1 MHIESE
7 LSFDVIVVGGG
18 IAGCCAAIEAVRA
31 GASVCLASAAG
42 AFSGSSFYP
51 GTWGL
56 GLIGPR
62 DAADIDDMV
71 ETILHVGRGVPDAAL
86 VESFVRGIPEAIA
99 ALEAMGVSLKRPAN
113 PDEPQYIPCFD
124 RSLRMWRGLERDS
137 MKRGF
142 EQALCEGGVVRFDGC
157 ELLDIAMDDGR
168 VRGAL
173 FFDHSAK
180 RFRAV
185 SCGAIVLAGGGVAG
199 LYKRSLSASGNSATV
214 QALAARCGARLVNLE
229 FMQIMPGLVSP
240 RRNIV
245 FNEKAFR
252 FARAWDALGE
262 PIARDVL
269 ETRSEHGPFS
279 CERTGAPLDFAME
292 ACGDEG
298 MEITCDV
305 GDESPEF
312 VRTFSVWL
320 ERECDVSA
328 SAPARIAPYAHA
340 SNGGIAIDEH
350 GACGVPGLFA
360 AGECTGGMH
369 GADRI
374 GGLASANALVFGRRA
389 GVAAAKFARG
399 FEDECVGGGVNA
411 GIEASDFANVN
422 ISALNRG
429 IGAGGCDGVG
439 AAMRARQDAYDDA
452 DDCAGRVGDD
462 RTGDALSACA
472 RGAGE
477 ADGGIAGAP
486 GLGCLFDAGSREDSD
501 AEGIA
506 SQSDSCNARC
516 TEDSHFSLGRECE
529 SVSFEIEER
538 ACSSS
543 SAILREL
550 RETMSAHCM
559 ISRDAEGLKAAASA
573 ISALQARIEEPASA
587 SGLASAAVVTVAPAS
602 MAAPAL
608 TPVPMVASTPAAAAM
623 TMFSLVSGLKPEPA
637 LRSAPSPASE
647 HVAMV
652 ALTPSSDAASIAATM
667 RIRLQL
673 ETASAAVAAMLARKE
688 SCGSHYRSDAVL

>member
-389 GVAAAKFARG
+389 GVAAAKFASRNESCDAHSAAG
-399 FEDECVGGGVNA
+399 FC
-411 GIEASDFANVN
+411 
-422 ISALNRG
+422 
-429 IGAGGCDGVG
+429 
-439 AAMRARQDAYDDA
+439 
-452 DDCAGRVGDD
+452 
-462 RTGDALSACA
+462 
-472 RGAGE
+472 
-477 ADGGIAGAP
+477 
-486 GLGCLFDAGSREDSD
+486 
-501 AEGIA
+501 
-506 SQSDSCNARC
+506 
-516 TEDSHFSLGRECE
+516 FSLGSE

-538 ACSSS
+538 AYSSS
-543 SAILREL
+543 GAMLREL

-559 ISRDAEGLKAAASA
+559 ISRDAEGLKTAASA
-573 ISALQARIEEPASA
+573 ISALQARVEEPASVFE
-587 SGLASAAVVTVAPAS
+587 LASAAVATVAPA
-602 MAAPAL
+602 
-608 TPVPMVASTPAAAAM
+608 PMVASTPTAAVMAAPSIM
-623 TMFSLVSGLKPEPA
+623 AALKPEPA
-637 LRSAPSPASE
+637 LGSAPSSASG
-647 HVAMV
+647 HVAMA

-673 ETASAAVAAMLARKE
+673 ETASATVAAMLARKE
-688 SCGSHYRSDAVL
+688 SCGSHYRSDAVQ

>member
-7 LSFDVIVVGGG
+7 SSFDVIVVGGG
-18 IAGCCAAIEAVRA
+18 IAGCCAAIEAART
-31 GASVCLASAAG
+31 GASVCLASASG
-42 AFSGSSFYP
+42 VFSGSSFYP

-71 ETILHVGRGVPDAAL
+71 ETILRVGRDVPDAAL

-124 RSLRMWRGLERDS
+124 HSPRMWRGLERNS

-142 EQALCEGGVVRFDGC
+142 EQALCEGEIVRFDGC

-168 VRGAL
+168 VHGAL

-180 RFRAV
+180 RFRAM

-252 FARAWDALGE
+252 FARARDASGE

-269 ETRSEHGPFS
+269 EARSEHGPFS
-279 CERTGAPLDFAME
+279 CERAGAPLDFAME

-305 GDESPEF
+305 GDGSPEF
-312 VRTFSVWL
+312 VRTFSEWL
-320 ERECDVSA
+320 ERECGVSA

-389 GVAAAKFARG
+389 GVAAAKFASRNEFCGAHSAAG
-399 FEDECVGGGVNA
+399 FC
-411 GIEASDFANVN
+411 
-422 ISALNRG
+422 
-429 IGAGGCDGVG
+429 
-439 AAMRARQDAYDDA
+439 
-452 DDCAGRVGDD
+452 
-462 RTGDALSACA
+462 
-472 RGAGE
+472 
-477 ADGGIAGAP
+477 
-486 GLGCLFDAGSREDSD
+486 
-501 AEGIA
+501 
-506 SQSDSCNARC
+506 
-516 TEDSHFSLGRECE
+516 FSLDSE

-538 ACSSS
+538 AYSSS

-573 ISALQARIEEPASA
+573 ISALQARVEEPASA
-587 SGLASAAVVTVAPAS
+587 PELTSSAVATVTPAS
-602 MAAPAL
+602 MTAPSFTAA
-608 TPVPMVASTPAAAAM
+608 
-623 TMFSLVSGLKPEPA
+623 LKPEPA
-637 LRSAPSPASE
+637 LGSAPAAAPALKPDPTLESAPSPASE
-647 HVAMV
+647 HAAMA
-652 ALTPSSDAASIAATM
+652 ALTPSSDAAPIAATM

-673 ETASAAVAAMLARKE
+673 ETASATVAAMLARKE
-688 SCGSHYRSDAVL
+688 SCGPHYRSDAVQ

>member
-7 LSFDVIVVGGG
+7 LSFDVVVVGGG
-18 IAGCCAAIEAVRA
+18 IAGCCAAIEAARA
-31 GASVCLASAAG
+31 GASVCLASASG

-56 GLIGPR
+56 GLVGPR
-62 DAADIDDMV
+62 DAADIDDMI
-71 ETILHVGRGVPDAAL
+71 ETILRVGRGVPDAAL

-99 ALEAMGVSLKRPAN
+99 ALEAMGISLKRPAN

-124 RSLRMWRGLERDS
+124 HSLRMWRGLERDS

-142 EQALCEGGVVRFDGC
+142 EQALCEGGVARFDGC

-168 VRGAL
+168 VHGAL

-180 RFRAV
+180 RFRAM

-199 LYKRSLSASGNSATV
+199 LYKRSLSTSGNSATV

-252 FARAWDALGE
+252 FARAWDASGE

-269 ETRSEHGPFS
+269 EARSEHGPFS
-279 CERTGAPLDFAME
+279 CERAGAPLDFSME

-305 GDESPEF
+305 GDGSPEF
-312 VRTFSVWL
+312 VRTFSEWL
-320 ERECDVSA
+320 ERECGVSA

-389 GVAAAKFARG
+389 GVAAAKFASWNEFCGAHSATG
-399 FEDECVGGGVNA
+399 FC
-411 GIEASDFANVN
+411 
-422 ISALNRG
+422 
-429 IGAGGCDGVG
+429 
-439 AAMRARQDAYDDA
+439 
-452 DDCAGRVGDD
+452 
-462 RTGDALSACA
+462 
-472 RGAGE
+472 
-477 ADGGIAGAP
+477 
-486 GLGCLFDAGSREDSD
+486 
-501 AEGIA
+501 
-506 SQSDSCNARC
+506 
-516 TEDSHFSLGRECE
+516 FSLDSE

-538 ACSSS
+538 AYSSS

-550 RETMSAHCM
+550 RETISAHCM

-573 ISALQARIEEPASA
+573 ISALRARIEEPASA
-587 SGLASAAVVTVAPAS
+587 PELTSSAVATVTSA
-602 MAAPAL
+602 
-608 TPVPMVASTPAAAAM
+608 
-623 TMFSLVSGLKPEPA
+623 LKPDSM
-637 LRSAPSPASE
+637 LGSAPSPASG
-647 HVAMV
+647 HAAM
-652 ALTPSSDAASIAATM
+652 AAPTPSSDAASIAATM

-673 ETASAAVAAMLARKE
+673 ETASATVAAMLARKE
-688 SCGSHYRSDAVL
+688 SCGSHYRSDAVQ

>member
-18 IAGCCAAIEAVRA
+18 IAGCCAAIEAARA
-31 GASVCLASAAG
+31 GASVCLASASG

-56 GLIGPR
+56 GLVGPR
-62 DAADIDDMV
+62 DAADIDDMI
-71 ETILHVGRGVPDAAL
+71 EAILRVGRGVSDAAL

-99 ALEAMGVSLKRPAN
+99 ALEAMGVSLKRPVN

-124 RSLRMWRGLERDS
+124 HSLRMWRGLERDS

-180 RFRAV
+180 CFRAV

-199 LYKRSLSASGNSATV
+199 LYKRGLSASGNSATV

-279 CERTGAPLDFAME
+279 CERAGAPLDFAME

-305 GDESPEF
+305 GDGSPEF
-312 VRTFSVWL
+312 VRTFSEWL
-320 ERECDVSA
+320 ERECGVSA

-360 AGECTGGMH
+360 AGECTGGMQ

-374 GGLASANALVFGRRA
+374 GGLASANALAFGRRA
-389 GVAAAKFARG
+389 GAAAAKFASRN
-399 FEDECVGGGVNA
+399 ESCDA
-411 GIEASDFANVN
+411 H
-422 ISALNRG
+422 SA
-429 IGAGGCDGVG
+429 
-439 AAMRARQDAYDDA
+439 
-452 DDCAGRVGDD
+452 
-462 RTGDALSACA
+462 
-472 RGAGE
+472 
-477 ADGGIAGAP
+477 
-486 GLGCLFDAGSREDSD
+486 AGSS
-501 AEGIA
+501 
-506 SQSDSCNARC
+506 
-516 TEDSHFSLGRECE
+516 FSLGGE

-538 ACSSS
+538 AYSSS
-543 SAILREL
+543 GAILREL
-550 RETMSAHCM
+550 RETMSEHCM

-573 ISALQARIEEPASA
+573 ISALQERIEKSA
-587 SGLASAAVVTVAPAS
+587 FAPELASVAVATVAPAS
-602 MAAPAL
+602 MTVSAL
-608 TPVPMVASTPAAAAM
+608 TPASMVASAPAAAAR
-623 TMFSLVSGLKPEPA
+623 TMSSLASGLKPEPTVAVAPA
-637 LRSAPSPASE
+637 LKPEPTLGSAPSPVSE
-647 HVAMV
+647 HAAM
-652 ALTPSSDAASIAATM
+652 AELTSFSDAASIAATM

-673 ETASAAVAAMLARKE
+673 ETASATVAAMLARKE
-688 SCGSHYRSDAVL
+688 SCGSHYRSDAGC

>member
-7 LSFDVIVVGGG
+7 SSFDVIVVGGG
-18 IAGCCAAIEAVRA
+18 IAGCCAAIEAART
-31 GASVCLASAAG
+31 GASVCLASASG
-42 AFSGSSFYP
+42 VFSGSSFYP

-124 RSLRMWRGLERDS
+124 HSPRMWRGLERNS

-142 EQALCEGGVVRFDGC
+142 EQALCEGEIVRFDGC

-168 VRGAL
+168 VHGAL

-180 RFRAV
+180 RFRAM

-252 FARAWDALGE
+252 FARARDASGE

-269 ETRSEHGPFS
+269 EARSEHGPFS
-279 CERTGAPLDFAME
+279 CERAGAPLDFAME

-305 GDESPEF
+305 GDGSPEF
-312 VRTFSVWL
+312 VRTFSEWL
-320 ERECDVSA
+320 ERECGVSA

-389 GVAAAKFARG
+389 GVAAAKFASRNEFCGAHSAAG
-399 FEDECVGGGVNA
+399 FC
-411 GIEASDFANVN
+411 
-422 ISALNRG
+422 
-429 IGAGGCDGVG
+429 
-439 AAMRARQDAYDDA
+439 
-452 DDCAGRVGDD
+452 
-462 RTGDALSACA
+462 
-472 RGAGE
+472 
-477 ADGGIAGAP
+477 
-486 GLGCLFDAGSREDSD
+486 
-501 AEGIA
+501 
-506 SQSDSCNARC
+506 
-516 TEDSHFSLGRECE
+516 FSLDSE

-573 ISALQARIEEPASA
+573 ISALQARVEEPASA
-587 SGLASAAVVTVAPAS
+587 PELTSSAVATVTPAS
-602 MAAPAL
+602 MTAPSFTAA
-608 TPVPMVASTPAAAAM
+608 
-623 TMFSLVSGLKPEPA
+623 LKPEPA
-637 LRSAPSPASE
+637 LGSAPAAAPALKPDPTLESAPSPASE
-647 HVAMV
+647 HAAMA
-652 ALTPSSDAASIAATM
+652 ALTPSSDAAPIAATM

-673 ETASAAVAAMLARKE
+673 ETASATVAAMLARKE
-688 SCGSHYRSDAVL
+688 SCGPHYRSDAVQ

>member
-1 MHIESE
+1 MRRAGEFVCRKRYYSLWRTANRAYSSGEIVHIESE
-7 LSFDVIVVGGG
+7 SSFDVIVVGGG
-18 IAGCCAAIEAVRA
+18 IAGCCAAIEAARA
-31 GASVCLASAAG
+31 GASVCLASASG
-42 AFSGSSFYP
+42 VFSGSSFYP

-71 ETILHVGRGVPDAAL
+71 ETILRVGRGVPDAAL
-86 VESFVRGIPEAIA
+86 VESFVWGIPEAIA

-124 RSLRMWRGLERDS
+124 HSPRMWRGLERDS

-168 VRGAL
+168 VCGAL

-185 SCGAIVLAGGGVAG
+185 SCEAIVLAGGGVAG

-214 QALAARCGARLVNLE
+214 QALAAHCGARLVNLE
-229 FMQIMPGLVSP
+229 FMQIMPGLASP

-252 FARAWDALGE
+252 FARAWDASGE
-262 PIARDVL
+262 PIVRDVL
-269 ETRSEHGPFS
+269 EARSEHGPFS
-279 CERTGAPLDFAME
+279 CERAGAPLDFAME

-298 MEITCDV
+298 MEIACDV
-305 GDESPEF
+305 GDGSPEF
-312 VRTFSVWL
+312 VRTFSEWL
-320 ERECDVSA
+320 ERECGVSA

-389 GVAAAKFARG
+389 GVAAAKFASRS
-399 FEDECVGGGVNA
+399 ESC
-411 GIEASDFANVN
+411 
-422 ISALNRG
+422 
-429 IGAGGCDGVG
+429 
-439 AAMRARQDAYDDA
+439 
-452 DDCAGRVGDD
+452 DD
-462 RTGDALSACA
+462 RSA
-472 RGAGE
+472 AGFCF
-477 ADGGIAGAP
+477 P
-486 GLGCLFDAGSREDSD
+486 LGS
-501 AEGIA
+501 
-506 SQSDSCNARC
+506 
-516 TEDSHFSLGRECE
+516 E
-529 SVSFEIEER
+529 SVSFEIEEC
-538 ACSSS
+538 AYSSS

-587 SGLASAAVVTVAPAS
+587 SRLGSAAVTTVT
-602 MAAPAL
+602 PAL
-608 TPVPMVASTPAAAAM
+608 
-623 TMFSLVSGLKPEPA
+623 KPDSM
-637 LRSAPSPASE
+637 LGSAPSPVSGHA
-647 HVAMV
+647 AM
-652 ALTPSSDAASIAATM
+652 AAPTPSSDAASIAGTM

-673 ETASAAVAAMLARKE
+673 ETASATVEAMLARKE
-688 SCGSHYRSDAVL
+688 SCGSHYRSDAVQ

>member
-18 IAGCCAAIEAVRA
+18 IAGCCAAIEAARA
-31 GASVCLASAAG
+31 GASVCLASASG
-42 AFSGSSFYP
+42 VFSGSSFYP

-56 GLIGPR
+56 GLVGPR

-71 ETILHVGRGVPDAAL
+71 ETILRVGRGVPDAAL

-124 RSLRMWRGLERDS
+124 HSLRMWRGLERDS

-252 FARAWDALGE
+252 FARAWDASGE
-262 PIARDVL
+262 SIARDVL
-269 ETRSEHGPFS
+269 EARSEHGPFS
-279 CERTGAPLDFAME
+279 CERAGAPLDFAME

-305 GDESPEF
+305 GDGSPEF
-312 VRTFSVWL
+312 VRTFSEWL
-320 ERECDVSA
+320 ERECGVSA

-360 AGECTGGMH
+360 AGECTGGIH

-389 GVAAAKFARG
+389 GVAAAKFASRNEFCDAHSAAG
-399 FEDECVGGGVNA
+399 FC
-411 GIEASDFANVN
+411 
-422 ISALNRG
+422 
-429 IGAGGCDGVG
+429 
-439 AAMRARQDAYDDA
+439 
-452 DDCAGRVGDD
+452 
-462 RTGDALSACA
+462 
-472 RGAGE
+472 
-477 ADGGIAGAP
+477 
-486 GLGCLFDAGSREDSD
+486 
-501 AEGIA
+501 
-506 SQSDSCNARC
+506 
-516 TEDSHFSLGRECE
+516 FSLGSE

-543 SAILREL
+543 SVILREL
-550 RETMSAHCM
+550 RGTMSAHCM

-573 ISALQARIEEPASA
+573 ISALQARVEEPASVFE
-587 SGLASAAVVTVAPAS
+587 LASAAVATVAPAP
-602 MAAPAL
+602 MAAPTL
-608 TPVPMVASTPAAAAM
+608 TPAPMVASTPAAAAA
-623 TMFSLVSGLKPEPA
+623 TMSSLVSGLKPEPTVAVMTAPSFTAA
-637 LRSAPSPASE
+637 LKPEPALGSAPATAPALKPEPMLGSAPSPVSGHA
-647 HVAMV
+647 AM
-652 ALTPSSDAASIAATM
+652 AAPTPSSDAASIAATM

-673 ETASAAVAAMLARKE
+673 ETASATVAAMLVRKE
-688 SCGSHYRSDAVL
+688 SCGSHYRSDAVQ

>member
-18 IAGCCAAIEAVRA
+18 IAGCCAAIEAARA
-31 GASVCLASAAG
+31 GASVCLASASG

-62 DAADIDDMV
+62 DATDIDDMV

-86 VESFVRGIPEAIA
+86 VGSFVRGIPEAIA
-99 ALEAMGVSLKRPAN
+99 VLEAMGVSLKRPAN

-124 RSLRMWRGLERDS
+124 HSLRMWRGLERDS

-142 EQALCEGGVVRFDGC
+142 EQALCEGRVARFDGY

-185 SCGAIVLAGGGVAG
+185 LCGAIVLAGGGVAG
-199 LYKRSLSASGNSATV
+199 LYKRSLSALGNSATV

-252 FARAWDALGE
+252 FARAWDASGE

-269 ETRSEHGPFS
+269 EARSEHGPFS
-279 CERTGAPLDFAME
+279 CERAGAPLDFAME

-305 GDESPEF
+305 DDESPEF
-312 VRTFSVWL
+312 VRTFSEWL
-320 ERECDVSA
+320 ERECGVSA

-374 GGLASANALVFGRRA
+374 GGLASANALAFGRRA
-389 GVAAAKFARG
+389 GAAAAKFASRN
-399 FEDECVGGGVNA
+399 ESCDVR
-411 GIEASDFANVN
+411 
-422 ISALNRG
+422 SAVR
-429 IGAGGCDGVG
+429 
-439 AAMRARQDAYDDA
+439 
-452 DDCAGRVGDD
+452 
-462 RTGDALSACA
+462 S
-472 RGAGE
+472 
-477 ADGGIAGAP
+477 
-486 GLGCLFDAGSREDSD
+486 S
-501 AEGIA
+501 
-506 SQSDSCNARC
+506 
-516 TEDSHFSLGRECE
+516 FSLGRECG

-573 ISALQARIEEPASA
+573 ISALRARVEEPASVFE
-587 SGLASAAVVTVAPAS
+587 LASAAVATVAPAS

-608 TPVPMVASTPAAAAM
+608 TPAPMVASTPAAAAM
-623 TMFSLVSGLKPEPA
+623 TMSSLVSGLKPEPTVA
-637 LRSAPSPASE
+637 VMAAPSFTAALKPEPALGSAAVVTSASSPAPE
-647 HVAMV
+647 RAAM
-652 ALTPSSDAASIAATM
+652 AELTPSSDAASIAATM

-688 SCGSHYRSDAVL
+688 SCGSHYRSDAGC

>member
-7 LSFDVIVVGGG
+7 SSFDVVVVGGG
-18 IAGCCAAIEAVRA
+18 IAGCCAAIEAARA
-31 GASVCLASAAG
+31 GASVCLASASG
-42 AFSGSSFYP
+42 VFSGSSFYP

-71 ETILHVGRGVPDAAL
+71 ETILHVGRGAANAAL
-86 VESFVRGIPEAIA
+86 VDSFVRGIPEAIA

-124 RSLRMWRGLERDS
+124 HSLRMWRGLERDS
-137 MKRGF
+137 MERGF
-142 EQALCEGGVVRFDGC
+142 GRALCEGGVVRFDGC
-157 ELLDIAMDDGR
+157 ELLDIAMDGGC

-173 FFDHSAK
+173 FFDRSAK

-214 QALAARCGARLVNLE
+214 QAIAARCGARLVNLE
-229 FMQIMPGLVSP
+229 FMQVMPGLVAP

-269 ETRSEHGPFS
+269 EARSEHGPFS
-279 CERTGAPLDFAME
+279 CERVGAPLDFAME

-298 MEITCDV
+298 MEIACDV
-305 GDESPEF
+305 GDGSPEF
-312 VRTFSVWL
+312 VRTFSGWL
-320 ERECDVSA
+320 ERECGVSA
-328 SAPARIAPYAHA
+328 SAPVRIAAYAHA

-350 GACGVPGLFA
+350 GSCGVPGLFA

-389 GVAAAKFARG
+389 GVAAAKFARRFVG
-399 FEDECVGGGVNA
+399 EC
-411 GIEASDFANVN
+411 ANER
-422 ISALNRG
+422 S
-429 IGAGGCDGVG
+429 
-439 AAMRARQDAYDDA
+439 
-452 DDCAGRVGDD
+452 
-462 RTGDALSACA
+462 
-472 RGAGE
+472 E
-477 ADGGIAGAP
+477 AP
-486 GLGCLFDAGSREDSD
+486 GFASVGTLASGCGLDVGSCRDSD

-506 SQSDSCNARC
+506 TKSDSRNGRC
-516 TEDSHFSLGRECE
+516 AGGSRFRSRCG
-529 SVSFEIEER
+529 SVSFEVEER
-538 ACSSS
+538 AYLASG
-543 SAILREL
+543 AALREL
-550 RETMSAHCM
+550 RETMSTYCM
-559 ISRDAEGLKAAASA
+559 ISRDADGLKAAANA
-573 ISALQARIEEPASA
+573 ISALQERVREAAYAPVASFGSESGPASELMSA
-587 SGLASAAVVTVAPAS
+587 SGLA
-602 MAAPAL
+602 
-608 TPVPMVASTPAAAAM
+608 
-623 TMFSLVSGLKPEPA
+623 
-637 LRSAPSPASE
+637 PSSS
-647 HVAMV
+647 
-652 ALTPSSDAASIAATM
+652 PSSDAASIAATM

-673 ETASAAVAAMLARKE
+673 ETASATVAAMLARKE
-688 SCGSHYRSDAVL
+688 SCGSHYRSDAAR

>member
-7 LSFDVIVVGGG
+7 LSFGVIVVGGG
-18 IAGCCAAIEAVRA
+18 IAGCCAAIEAARA
-31 GASVCLASAAG
+31 GASVCLASASG
-42 AFSGSSFYP
+42 VFSGSSFYP

-62 DAADIDDMV
+62 DATDVDDMV
-71 ETILHVGRGVPDAAL
+71 ETILRVGRGVPDAAL

-124 RSLRMWRGLERDS
+124 HSLRMWRGLERDS

-142 EQALCEGGVVRFDGC
+142 EQDLCEEGVVRFDGC

-279 CERTGAPLDFAME
+279 CERAGAPLDFAME

-305 GDESPEF
+305 GDGSPEF
-312 VRTFSVWL
+312 VCTFSEWL
-320 ERECDVSA
+320 ERECGVSA

-389 GVAAAKFARG
+389 GVAAAKFASRNESCDAHSAAG
-399 FEDECVGGGVNA
+399 FC
-411 GIEASDFANVN
+411 
-422 ISALNRG
+422 
-429 IGAGGCDGVG
+429 
-439 AAMRARQDAYDDA
+439 
-452 DDCAGRVGDD
+452 
-462 RTGDALSACA
+462 
-472 RGAGE
+472 
-477 ADGGIAGAP
+477 
-486 GLGCLFDAGSREDSD
+486 
-501 AEGIA
+501 
-506 SQSDSCNARC
+506 
-516 TEDSHFSLGRECE
+516 FSLDSE

-538 ACSSS
+538 AYSSS
-543 SAILREL
+543 GAMLREL

-573 ISALQARIEEPASA
+573 ISALQARVEEPASVFE
-587 SGLASAAVVTVAPAS
+587 LASAAVATVAPAPS
-602 MAAPAL
+602 PAFARAPIAVSAP
-608 TPVPMVASTPAAAAM
+608 TAAAM
-623 TMFSLVSGLKPEPA
+623 VVSPLTSGPTVAPALKPEPA
-637 LRSAPSPASE
+637 FGSAPSSASG
-647 HVAMV
+647 HVAMA

-688 SCGSHYRSDAVL
+688 SCGSHYRSDAVQ

>member
-18 IAGCCAAIEAVRA
+18 IAGCCAAIEAARA
-31 GASVCLASAAG
+31 GASVCLASASG

-62 DAADIDDMV
+62 DATDIDDMV

-86 VESFVRGIPEAIA
+86 VGSFVRGIPEAIA
-99 ALEAMGVSLKRPAN
+99 VLEAMGVSLKRPAN

-124 RSLRMWRGLERDS
+124 HSLRMWRGLERDS

-142 EQALCEGGVVRFDGC
+142 EQALCEGRVARFDGY

-185 SCGAIVLAGGGVAG
+185 LCGAIVLAGGGVAG
-199 LYKRSLSASGNSATV
+199 LYKRSLSALGNSATV

-252 FARAWDALGE
+252 FARAWDASGE

-269 ETRSEHGPFS
+269 EARSEHGPFS
-279 CERTGAPLDFAME
+279 CERAGAPLDFAME

-305 GDESPEF
+305 DDESPEF
-312 VRTFSVWL
+312 VRTFSEWL
-320 ERECDVSA
+320 ERECGVSA

-374 GGLASANALVFGRRA
+374 GGLASANALAFGRRA
-389 GVAAAKFARG
+389 GAAAAKFASRN
-399 FEDECVGGGVNA
+399 ESCDVR
-411 GIEASDFANVN
+411 
-422 ISALNRG
+422 SAVR
-429 IGAGGCDGVG
+429 
-439 AAMRARQDAYDDA
+439 
-452 DDCAGRVGDD
+452 
-462 RTGDALSACA
+462 S
-472 RGAGE
+472 
-477 ADGGIAGAP
+477 
-486 GLGCLFDAGSREDSD
+486 S
-501 AEGIA
+501 
-506 SQSDSCNARC
+506 
-516 TEDSHFSLGRECE
+516 FSLGRECG

-573 ISALQARIEEPASA
+573 ISALRARVEEPASVFE
-587 SGLASAAVVTVAPAS
+587 LASAAVATVAPAS

-608 TPVPMVASTPAAAAM
+608 TPAPMVASTPAAAAM
-623 TMFSLVSGLKPEPA
+623 TMSSLVSGLKPEPTVA
-637 LRSAPSPASE
+637 VMAAPSFTAALKPEPALGSAAVVTPASSPAPE
-647 HVAMV
+647 RAAM
-652 ALTPSSDAASIAATM
+652 AELTPSSDAASIAATM

-688 SCGSHYRSDAVL
+688 SCGSHYRSDAGC